1 MGNIVGDWRLELS
14 SPFYGFL
21 SAVQSGISDGI
32 FRPVILMPKNTDWEN
47 GRQLQYVL
55 AHELVHIRCFDG
67 ALKLIMVLAL
77 CIHWFNPLVW
87 IMYMLFNRDIEL
99 SCDESV
105 IRLFGENARSSYA
118 FTLIN
123 MEEKK
128 SGILPLCNNFSRNAI
143 EERIVSIMKT
153 KRVTVGA
160 VFAGILII
168 VGMAAAF
175 TTSVRKDNA
184 KMVFM
189 QKKVYIATGED
200 VSAQVEA
207 EAGISE
213 FDSPYIGEIMSTVA
227 ASKQPGEELQ
237 SNFGHVGAQ
246 IV

>member
-1 MGNIVGDWRLELS
+1 
-14 SPFYGFL
+14 
-21 SAVQSGISDGI
+21 
-32 FRPVILMPKNTDWEN
+32 
-47 GRQLQYVL
+47 
-55 AHELVHIRCFDG
+55 
-67 ALKLIMVLAL
+67 
-77 CIHWFNPLVW
+77 
-87 IMYMLFNRDIEL
+87 
-99 SCDESV
+99 
-105 IRLFGENARSSYA
+105 
-118 FTLIN
+118 
-123 MEEKK
+123 
-128 SGILPLCNNFSRNAI
+128 
-143 EERIVSIMKT
+143 MKT

>member
-1 MGNIVGDWRLELS
+1 MPLLLSIWRKRKAGSCPYAIISAEMPLKKGL
-14 SPFYGFL
+14 FL
-21 SAVQSGISDGI
+21 
-32 FRPVILMPKNTDWEN
+32 
-47 GRQLQYVL
+47 Y
-55 AHELVHIRCFDG
+55 
-67 ALKLIMVLAL
+67 
-77 CIHWFNPLVW
+77 
-87 IMYMLFNRDIEL
+87 
-99 SCDESV
+99 
-105 IRLFGENARSSYA
+105 
-118 FTLIN
+118 
-123 MEEKK
+123 
-128 SGILPLCNNFSRNAI
+128 
-143 EERIVSIMKT
+143 MKT

>member
-1 MGNIVGDWRLELS
+1 MPLLLSIWRKRKA
-14 SPFYGFL
+14 G
-21 SAVQSGISDGI
+21 
-32 FRPVILMPKNTDWEN
+32 
-47 GRQLQYVL
+47 
-55 AHELVHIRCFDG
+55 
-67 ALKLIMVLAL
+67 
-77 CIHWFNPLVW
+77 
-87 IMYMLFNRDIEL
+87 
-99 SCDESV
+99 SC
-105 IRLFGENARSSYA
+105 SYA
-118 FTLIN
+118 IISAEMPL
-123 MEEKK
+123 KK
-128 SGILPLCNNFSRNAI
+128 GLFLY
-143 EERIVSIMKT
+143 MKT